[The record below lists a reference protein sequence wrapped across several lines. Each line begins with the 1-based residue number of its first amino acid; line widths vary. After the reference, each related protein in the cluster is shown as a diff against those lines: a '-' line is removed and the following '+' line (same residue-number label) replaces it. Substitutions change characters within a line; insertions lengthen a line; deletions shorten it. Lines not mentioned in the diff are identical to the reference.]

1 VSTVLTRDER
11 QLLAAVSKHRRANS
25 WHPTRTREGFRHNG
39 AHLAVDWH
47 WPWRA
52 DNKSG
57 RTFRVRLLYPTGAPQ
72 QTVFSADV
80 DSVQEAVDAA
90 VLYGLLPLA
99 FSSAYRAGL
108 DAAHTAVAPR
118 AIPQEFLRALLTQ
131 ANGEDGLD
139 VGEHELLEHHR
150 TEVYRRVIESAWIAA
165 QAEAL
170 GWQVEV
176 NDVGDRILVLD
187 RIDQE
192 V

>member
-1 VSTVLTRDER
+1 MTTVLTRDER
-11 QLLAAVSKHRRANS
+11 TLLAAISKQRRADG
-25 WHPTRTREGFRHNG
+25 WAPTREGFRHLG
-39 AHLAVDWH
+39 ARVAVDWH
-47 WPWRA
+47 WPWRVG
-52 DNKSG
+52 NHTGK
-57 RTFRVRLLYPTGAPQ
+57 TLRVQLLHPSGAPD
-72 QTVFSADV
+72 QTSFAADV
-80 DSVQEAVDAA
+80 DSVQEAVDCA
-90 VLYGLLPLA
+90 VVAGLLPLA

-108 DAAHTAVAPR
+108 AAAHAAVTPR

-139 VGEHELLEHHR
+139 VGEHELLDHGR

-176 NDVGDRILVLD
+176 GDVGDRLLVLD